1 MSSYLTAHI
10 ICPHCS
16 NKGDF
21 TIWQEVNTA
30 LNPEMADKVRDLSLF
45 EWKCPKCGKTLSI
58 QYPFQYHD
66 GKRRFT
72 VLPEGAT
79 GKETGVD
86 RYHQTR
92 TPEAFAEK
100 SRELKGKPD
109 ERTAA
114 IRKQL
119 ADLKDKDEQGRQPL
133 PEGIKEELLQRQEK
147 AKKEKGHAPEL
158 SKNRRSHL
166 LSKHLKGR
174 SGSTRKPKTSALLDN
189 KLSQM
194 SQLYDMAL
202 MLSGKGFA
210 Q

>member
-10 ICPHCS
+10 TCPHCS

-100 SRELKGKPD
+100 IRELKGKPD

-119 ADLKDKDEQGRQPL
+119 ADLKTRMSRAGSPCL
-133 PEGIKEELLQRQEK
+133 K
-147 AKKEKGHAPEL
+147 A
-158 SKNRRSHL
+158 
-166 LSKHLKGR
+166 
-174 SGSTRKPKTSALLDN
+174 
-189 KLSQM
+189 
-194 SQLYDMAL
+194 
-202 MLSGKGFA
+202 
-210 Q
+210 